1 MKKVIVAIVMLSTLF
16 MAGSAMAADSVF
28 AKALG
33 GEKSTSG
40 YSREET
46 IMGMV
51 DFGDTTTTGTIFL
64 SEGMYIDPKTVLSL
78 NLMETI
84 SSTEYA
90 GITGTTTSTSMMMM
104 LGVGAKQYLGE
115 PAKSATVPY
124 VLGSAGFILMLS
136 STDSPMTC
144 AAFVGCRGGY
154 ESTTDTG
161 FSFQGGGGIAHFM
174 TEAVSIDGTL
184 QFYSNSIGGGTSSG
198 LRLNAGITARY

>member
-1 MKKVIVAIVMLSTLF
+1 MKKGIVAIVMLSSVF
-16 MAGSAMAADSVF
+16 VAGSAMAADSAF

-33 GEKSTSG
+33 GEKSASG
-40 YSREET
+40 YTREET

-64 SEGMYIDPKTVLSL
+64 SEGIYINPKTVVSI
-78 NLMETI
+78 NLLETI
-84 SSTEYA
+84 SSSTF
-90 GITGTTTSTSMMMM
+90 GTTTSTSMMMM

-124 VLGSAGFILMLS
+124 ALGSAGFILMLS
-136 STDSPMTC
+136 STDTPTTYTS
-144 AAFVGCRGGY
+144 
-154 ESTTDTG
+154 STETG

-184 QFYSNSIGGGTSSG
+184 QYYSNSIAGFTSSG
-198 LRLNAGITARY
+198 LRLNVGLTARY

>member
-1 MKKVIVAIVMLSTLF
+1 MKKISVAIVMLLSVFSTS
-16 MAGSAMAADSVF
+16 SAIAEDSLF
-28 AKALG
+28 AKAMG
-33 GEKSTSG
+33 GEKSASG
-40 YSREET
+40 YTREEM

-64 SEGMYIDPKTVLSL
+64 SEGIYINPKTVLSM

-84 SSTEYA
+84 SSTT
-90 GITGTTTSTSMMMM
+90 IGTATSTSMLMM

-124 VLGSAGFILMLS
+124 VLGSAGFIMMLS
-136 STDSPMTC
+136 SYDSPTI
-144 AAFVGCRGGY
+144 Y
-154 ESTTDTG
+154 TSSTDTG

-184 QFYSNSIGGGTSSG
+184 QYYSNSIAGFTTSG
-198 LRLNAGITARY
+198 VRLNAGITARY